1 MQIFN
6 KSFRITIISLI
17 CIILLHR
24 SVIPSSDPIERIRK
38 FTRQM
43 EFDYATWTINAVG
56 VKTSQLLLDYA
67 DLPGDAARHDLVI
80 EYTTTIQNLH
90 VSDYE
95 LVTLYSDPAIQDP
108 EAAAGQLIAQRDAL
122 QERIDTIEPVIET
135 ILQQQVSTILAGL
148 DLTTLGSP
156 IPPIL
161 YHSSPLPFALI
172 VSPREVIR
180 QDANIS
186 IETGMTI
193 EDRINLEE
201 RVSAG
206 INVSAL
212 VEEVG
217 GIGTYPTMVQ
227 ETEDLSWLI
236 EVIAHEWI
244 HNYLTWHPLGVNYD
258 TTPELRTMNETT
270 ASLAGK
276 EIASAVIAQYYPE
289 RVPPPAPPAVEA
301 PAEQPEVIQSAPVFD
316 FRAEMHTTRVRVDV
330 LLADGKIEEAEEYM
344 EQRRLFLWENGY
356 QIRKLNQAYF
366 AFHGA
371 YADQPGGAAGEDPV
385 GPAVR
390 SLREKSASLANFIH
404 QMAGFTSF
412 QQLQQALGQPIEN

>member
-1 MQIFN
+1 MQVFIRT
-6 KSFRITIISLI
+6 FRITIISLL
-17 CIILLHR
+17 CIILLQR

-38 FTRQM
+38 FTRQT
-43 EFDYATWTINAVG
+43 EFDYATWTINAAG
-56 VKTSQLLLDYA
+56 VKTIQMLLDYA
-67 DLPGDAARHDLVI
+67 DLPKDTARHDLVI
-80 EYTTTIQNLH
+80 EYTTAIQDLRMVN
-90 VSDYE
+90 YA
-95 LVTLYSDPAIQDP
+95 LVTLYSDPGVPDP
-108 EAAAGQLIAQRDAL
+108 VAAAMQLIAQRNAV
-122 QERIDTIEPVIET
+122 QERIDTIGPVVET

-148 DLTTLGSP
+148 DLTTIGSP
-156 IPPIL
+156 VPPVL
-161 YHSSPLPFALI
+161 FHSSPLPYALI
-172 VSPREVIR
+172 VSPREIIR

-186 IETGMTI
+186 IETGMTL
-193 EDRINLEE
+193 EDRISLEE
-201 RVSAG
+201 EVAAG
-206 INVSAL
+206 LNVSAL

-236 EVIAHEWI
+236 EVIAHEWT
-244 HNYLTWHPLGVNYD
+244 HNYLNWHPLGVNYD

-289 RVPPPAPPAVEA
+289 RVPPPAPPANEA
-301 PAEQPEVIQSAPVFD
+301 PPEQPEVIDTAPVFD
-316 FRAEMHTTRVRVDV
+316 FRAEMHTTRVHADE
-330 LLADGKIEEAEEYM
+330 LLADGKIEEAEDYM

-390 SLREKSASLANFIH
+390 SLREKSASLADFIH
-404 QMAGFTSF
+404 VMSRFTSF
-412 QQLQQALGQPIEN
+412 QQLQQALGLPVKD